1 MTEIR
6 SADFAA
12 RRGRPSDAAL
22 LVLLE
27 EVARAANEADSL
39 DEAGRLALHAVCSL
53 TGWPAGHMCVPDPED
68 PGVFV
73 SAGIWATRNDGEF
86 EALRRLSASTR
97 FAPGVGLVGVVAES
111 RAPAWISDVHSDPN
125 FVRAHRGEEIG
136 IESAMGL
143 PVPGRDGV
151 TAVLEFFSRRHMP
164 PDPELL
170 RVMGTIGDQLGRVAD
185 RVQARREVEASARRL
200 EQIIETSAEAF
211 VAIDA
216 GGMITTWN
224 AAAEQMFAMPRDKAL
239 GQPLAET
246 IVPPSLRDAHRAGLE
261 RFLAT
266 GERRVIGKRIEIVA
280 WRRDTGEFPVEL
292 AIWAVREDDR
302 WSFNAFLHDIRD
314 RRRGEEAL
322 REAYERERANAERLR
337 SLDQAK
343 DDFVATVSHELRTP
357 LTSLSGYLELML
369 EGDAGPVTEM
379 QQQMLQTMAKNA
391 GRLRSLIEDLLLI
404 NQMDAGSLRLDLEP
418 TVVSGLV
425 RRAAEAMAAGAQARD
440 QRIEV
445 DAEPSLGTV
454 QADAAH
460 LERAIRGL
468 VSNAVK
474 FSPDGGVVRVSGRRR
489 DGMIEI
495 EVADDGVGIDE
506 ADLPRLFDRFFR
518 TSQATTAAVQG
529 AGLGLTISRRIVE
542 EHGGT
547 IDVKSKP
554 GEGSTFTVRLPA

>member
-1 MTEIR
+1 MTAESR
-6 SADFAA
+6 V
-12 RRGRPSDAAL
+12 RRARPSDAAL

-27 EVARAANEADSL
+27 EVARTANEADSVE
-39 DEAGRLALHAVCSL
+39 EAGRLALHAVCDL
-53 TGWPAGHMCVPDPED
+53 TGWPAGHMCVPDPDD
-68 PGVFV
+68 PAVFV
-73 SAGIWATRNDGEF
+73 SSGIWATREEGDF
-86 EALRRLSASTR
+86 ETLRRLSAATR
-97 FAPGVGLVGVVAES
+97 FPPGVGLVGVVTAS
-111 RAPAWISDVHSDPN
+111 GGPAWIPDVHSDPN
-125 FVRAHRGEEIG
+125 FVRAHQGEDIG
-136 IESAMGL
+136 VASAMGL

-164 PDPELL
+164 LDPELL

-185 RVQARREVEASARRL
+185 RVQARRAVEAGARRQEL
-200 EQIIETSAEAF
+200 IIETSAEAF

-216 GGMITTWN
+216 DGVITAWN
-224 AAAEQMFAMPRDKAL
+224 AAAEQMFGLARELAL
-239 GQPLAET
+239 GRQLAET
-246 IVPPSLRDAHRAGLE
+246 IVPPSLRDAHRTGLA

-266 GERRVIGKRIEIVA
+266 GVKRVIDQRIEIVA
-280 WRRDTGEFPVEL
+280 WRPDIGEFPIEL
-292 AIWAVREDDR
+292 AIWALREGDS

-322 REAYERERANAERLR
+322 REAYEHERANAERLR

-369 EGDAGPVTEM
+369 EGDAGPVSE
-379 QQQMLQTMAKNA
+379 QQHRMLATMARSA

-404 NQMDAGSLRLDLEP
+404 NRMDAGSLQLELEP
-418 TVVSGLV
+418 TALAGLI
-425 RRAAEAMAAGAQARD
+425 RRAADSVAGLAQARD
-440 QRIEV
+440 QTVEI
-445 DAEPSLGTV
+445 DADPSLGRV
-454 QADAAH
+454 RADAAH

-474 FSPDGGVVRVSGRRR
+474 FSPDGGVVRVCGRRLA
-489 DGMIEI
+489 DQVEI
-495 EVADDGVGIDE
+495 AVIDEGVGIDE

-547 IDVKSKP
+547 IEVASKP
-554 GEGSTFTVRLPA
+554 GQGSTFTVRLPV